1 MRGWTWAVGL
11 ILVGVNLIAAAAAL
25 ASGPTP
31 SGKLTLT
38 GTLQDGSTVTASGVT
53 WTPAPGSYQSIAYS
67 WSACASTCATLSTP
81 VHQPYLASTTLGPG
95 DVGKKIRVVET
106 ATDVTPDGA
115 TISASVT
122 YTTSSTVAA
131 WPAGAA
137 PRVDFVYGLPEAS
150 TASTRELF
158 NLSEPHANPANGT
171 VSVSCAV
178 DGGAYSTACASSRSY
193 LTPVLSFGS
202 HSVHV
207 RATNAAGTTTTSYS
221 WTVVAMPRPAACSR
235 CFHPPHLDSTGH
247 PMSWDW
253 QLQGTL
259 VFRAVDMFDIDG
271 TVNTASDVTKIHSRP
286 GRTLPHEKAICYLSL
301 GSWENFRPDM
311 SSWPARALGLPLGG
325 YPAEHW
331 VDVRQL
337 SSLLPVIDSRL
348 QMCASKGFDGVE
360 VDNIDGWSNAS
371 GFPLTPQDAEPWL
384 AAIANKAHSLDLF
397 VLWKN
402 EPFLASFGNRYFDGA
417 LSEQCFEYQE
427 CTSTQLD
434 GTAFFPGLT
443 CDTTSYLCGVA
454 QFAAASKWVGETEY
468 KWGVPGEDGVV
479 CDPGQACTLRQSNGA
494 YTEAPFATFCSLVF
508 KGFGFSAWRP
518 YKSNSL
524 DGTHSFYCWS

>member
-1 MRGWTWAVGL
+1 
-11 ILVGVNLIAAAAAL
+11 VN
-25 ASGPTP
+25 
-31 SGKLTLT
+31 
-38 GTLQDGSTVTASGVT
+38 
-53 WTPAPGSYQSIAYS
+53 
-67 WSACASTCATLSTP
+67 
-81 VHQPYLASTTLGPG
+81 
-95 DVGKKIRVVET
+95 
-106 ATDVTPDGA
+106 
-115 TISASVT
+115 
-122 YTTSSTVAA
+122 
-131 WPAGAA
+131 
-137 PRVDFVYGLPEAS
+137 
-150 TASTRELF
+150 
-158 NLSEPHANPANGT
+158 
-171 VSVSCAV
+171 VSCAV

-221 WTVVAMPRPAACSR
+221 WTVVGMPRPAACSR

-271 TVNTASDVTKIHSRP
+271 TVNTASDVASIHSRP

-301 GSWENFRPDM
+301 GSWENFRPDA
-311 SSWPARALGLPLGG
+311 SGWPAQPLGLPLGG

-337 SSLLPVIDSRL
+337 SSLRPVIRSRL

-360 VDNIDGWSNAS
+360 VDNIDGWSNPS

-384 AAIANKAHSLDLF
+384 AAIANEAHSLDLF

-443 CDTTSYLCGVA
+443 CDATSYQCGVA

-479 CDPGQACTLRQSNGA
+479 CDPGQACTLKQSNGA
-494 YTEAPFATFCSLVF
+494 YTEVPFATFCSLVF
-508 KGFGFSAWRP
+508 KELGFSSWRP
-518 YKSNSL
+518 YESDSL